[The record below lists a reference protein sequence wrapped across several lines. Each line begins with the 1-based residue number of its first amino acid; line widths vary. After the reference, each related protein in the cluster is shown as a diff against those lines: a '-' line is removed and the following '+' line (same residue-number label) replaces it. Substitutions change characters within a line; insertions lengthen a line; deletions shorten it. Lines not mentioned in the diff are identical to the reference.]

1 MKKHILLILLNLCF
15 FNFNCTSQQ
24 KQEKNTNNLEQ
35 TKKQKLE
42 KIELR
47 EQTRGTNKSFTLSSE
62 ALTVS
67 LNENITNSKITLS
80 EWENVEKEV
89 NHIDLSK
96 ISSFA
101 APTTG
106 HYSDQA
112 LASTI
117 LITSNG
123 STYQSS
129 SFDSGNPP
137 KELASL
143 YKILQQVIQSKK
155 TTQ

>member
-1 MKKHILLILLNLCF
+1 MKKYILLALLNICF
-15 FNFNCTSQQ
+15 FNFNCTPQQ
-24 KQEKNTNNLEQ
+24 KQGKNNNNLEQ
-35 TKKQKLE
+35 IKKQNIE

-47 EQTRGTNKSFTLSSE
+47 EQTRGTNRIFILNSE
-62 ALTVS
+62 NLITT
-67 LNENITNSKITLS
+67 LNENVNNSKISLS
-80 EWENVEKEV
+80 EWENIEKQV
-89 NHIDLSK
+89 NLLDLSK
-96 ISSFA
+96 IPSFI

-117 LITSNG
+117 IITSNG
-123 STYQSS
+123 NSYQSS

-143 YKILQQVIQSKK
+143 YKAIQQIIQNKK
-155 TTQ
+155 TTL